1 MVRCLF
7 IRLKAA
13 SFPKRAVFAFLLLAL
28 SANRTP
34 AAAASDGKIVVASKI
49 DTEGALLA
57 T

>member
-1 MVRCLF
+1 M
-7 IRLKAA
+7 
-13 SFPKRAVFAFLLLAL
+13 LATG
-28 SANRTP
+28 S

>member
-1 MVRCLF
+1 LF